1 MSTNITQIAKF
12 LNIAPSTVS
21 RALKKP
27 ELVSLETRTKVLSV
41 AENFGYLRQ
50 LRDNSIVT
58 PSSKLIGV
66 IVADLTNSFSNQI
79 VKAVHDF
86 LEDTDYQ
93 AIVACNYE
101 KSSSEAKILKQWA
114 ALNLC
119 GVIVMPTA
127 KFTQIAKSSL
137 KDIPIVFVDRS
148 TPGLAE
154 YDCVVED
161 NQDGIMQAMTHL
173 NELGHKRIAF
183 ITGNRKVYTF
193 KERALGIRNCPFE
206 AEIIEMKAE
215 SYEELFIGAFEATN
229 NITMYHKNC
238 RPTALIGANNAITS
252 GILYALNLK
261 GMKIPDDFSVLS
273 YGDSNWCRFYPTPIT
288 SISQPTEEMGRTAAK
303 VLISRIK
310 GQKEKAQKI
319 LLKSMLL
326 RRASTAKIDL

>member
-93 AIVACNYE
+93 AIVA
-101 KSSSEAKILKQWA
+101 
-114 ALNLC
+114 
-119 GVIVMPTA
+119 
-127 KFTQIAKSSL
+127 AKSSL